1 MPCGFWIAGADKSI
15 YGSFVI
21 LIIKFYSPCHVANH
35 DLYVSLGLLFC
46 VHADY
51 PVLQPMP
58 CYSSWLKSVCWS
70 FSLTVHE
77 VWLIITRLSSGVF
90 CSVNHDD
97 LQSMPFGSW
106 IALSGLCISWDF
118 FFLFLSYSPCQPS
131 LLKMSI
137 SREVLSCKIISVLES
152 MSRVSSQGYCLSW
165 SFVLCLSSILS
176 TVQTMML
183 LQAS

>member
-1 MPCGFWIAGADKSI
+1 MWLIMICMSRWVFCS
-15 YGSFVI
+15 VCM
-21 LIIKFYSPCHVANH
+21 LIILYYSPCHVAH
-35 DLYVSLGLLFC
+35 RDLKVYVD
-46 VHADY
+46 H
-51 PVLQPMP
+51 
-58 CYSSWLKSVCWS
+58 SV
-70 FSLTVHE
+70 
-77 VWLIITRLSSGVF
+77 
-90 CSVNHDD
+90 
-97 LQSMPFGSW
+97 LQSMKYGSSSRVCLVESFVLL
-106 IALSGLCISWDF
+106 IMMTYSPCRLVLGSLFQVYVYRGI
-118 FFLFLSYSPCQPS
+118 FFLFLSYSPCQAS